1 MILPVYVF
9 GHPILRKKA
18 AEADESQDYSTLI
31 ADMFETMYHSQGVGL
46 AGPQIGQSLAIFVID
61 TEPFKEAYDDVE
73 IYKGAFINPV
83 ITNESGADFTFNE
96 GCLSLPD
103 IHEDV
108 TRKSEIDIEY
118 TDETGKRRKEHF
130 KGYVARVIQH
140 EYDHLQGIVFTDHLS
155 QLKKMVLKRKFNDI
169 ANGKLKPNYKTKNK

>member
-1 MILPVYVF
+1 MILPIYVY
-9 GHPILRKKA
+9 GHPILRKKVSLL
-18 AEADESQDYSTLI
+18 DDTQDYSALI
-31 ADMFETMYHSQGVGL
+31 ADMFETMYHTQGVGL
-46 AGPQIGQSLAIFVID
+46 AGPQVGHSEAIFVID
-61 TEPFKEAYDDVE
+61 TEPFREGDPEAE
-73 IYKGAFINPV
+73 IYKGAFINPK
-83 ITNESGADFTFNE
+83 ITNESGVDFTFNE

-118 TDETGKRRKEHF
+118 TDENGQRRKEHF

-155 QLKKMVLKRKFNDI
+155 QLKKMVLKRKFADI
-169 ANGKLKPNYKTKNK
+169 ATGKLHPHYKIKNK